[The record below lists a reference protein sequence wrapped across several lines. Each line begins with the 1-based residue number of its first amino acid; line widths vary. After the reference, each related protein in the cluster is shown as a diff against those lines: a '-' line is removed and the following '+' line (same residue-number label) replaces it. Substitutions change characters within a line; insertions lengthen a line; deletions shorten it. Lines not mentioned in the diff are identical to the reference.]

1 MKVLLSINPVHAEKI
16 FSGTKKYEYRKNV
29 FKRDNVRTVVVY
41 VTKPVARIVG
51 EFDVNEIVDGSPQ
64 SVWEKTREYSG
75 ISEEFF
81 LDYYNGRERAV
92 ALAIGEVRTYP
103 EAIDPQEAVRNFTPP
118 QSFLYLDEEF
128 NTAVEQQLAL
138 FPI

>member
-81 LDYYNGRERAV
+81 LELIQKRSIRKRLLEISR
-92 ALAIGEVRTYP
+92 P
-103 EAIDPQEAVRNFTPP
+103 RNHSCIWTR
-118 QSFLYLDEEF
+118 SSTLR
-128 NTAVEQQLAL
+128 
-138 FPI
+138 